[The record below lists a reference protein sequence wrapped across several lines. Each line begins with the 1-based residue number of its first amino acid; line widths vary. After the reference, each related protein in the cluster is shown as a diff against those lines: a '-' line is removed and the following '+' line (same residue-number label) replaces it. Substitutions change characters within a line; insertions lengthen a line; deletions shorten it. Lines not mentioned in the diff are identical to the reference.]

1 MSYIL
6 MDVGFVTISV
16 MLIRQAIFPVL
27 LLIAIAEPTAVSYDS
42 NRTMYSIWQG
52 SEHPAET
59 TLGALAGHGGVRRQI
74 SGGGDP

>member
-27 LLIAIAEPTAVSYDS
+27 LLIAL
-42 NRTMYSIWQG
+42 
-52 SEHPAET
+52 
-59 TLGALAGHGGVRRQI
+59 LGLACGGAPSVQPQ
-74 SGGGDP
+74 GDPIGIGTHSSRR